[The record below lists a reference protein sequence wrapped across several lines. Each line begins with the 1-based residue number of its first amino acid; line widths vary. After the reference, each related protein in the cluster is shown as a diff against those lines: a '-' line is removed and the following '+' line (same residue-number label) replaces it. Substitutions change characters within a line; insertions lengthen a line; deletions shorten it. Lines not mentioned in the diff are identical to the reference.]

1 MELKEPIETLSLNEV
16 LGAVIE
22 VDSYLGEVGKV
33 TLGGRPILH
42 YRAELQDRLET
53 QPAATWS
60 DLFARLRWVRHEM
73 AVGGDPERVRCAV
86 ARIEADLTHFA
97 QREGV
102 ADLTDPLAGPSAAA
116 TLIARHDGEDD
127 DAGNDVA
134 DDAVGNDDPADGA
147 DDGAQGARGARGAR
161 GDGDAGNGAARCG
174 APAVTGFGLLLLRHS
189 AAGGR
194 TRATPSM

>member
-33 TLGGRPILH
+33 TLDGRPILH

-97 QREGV
+97 RREGV
-102 ADLTDPLAGPSAAA
+102 ADLADPLTKDGSAA
-116 TLIARHDGEDD
+116 TLIARHDGADDDD
-127 DAGNDVA
+127 DADDDVA
-134 DDAVGNDDPADGA
+134 NDDPADDAGEGA
-147 DDGAQGARGARGAR
+147 DEGAR
-161 GDGDAGNGAARCG
+161 GDGDPGNGAARCG
-174 APAVTGFGLLLLRHS
+174 APAANGFGLLLLRRS

-194 TRATPSM
+194 TRATPSI